1 MRVPIETEVCLI
13 IKQLIA
19 FLYLI
24 ALSPIWTWLYLE
36 IWFIAQLFRQ
46 MIASINLMVAFT
58 WPAVYLLGIIAYLS
72 LALHAP
78 PPPILRQ
85 NEVLNGVHSR
95 NRLSVGDIFYYMA
108 LSKI

>member
-58 WPAVYLLGIIAYLS
+58 WPAVYLLGTGFTR
-72 LALHAP
+72 P
-78 PPPILRQ
+78 PPLPVLRQ